1 MVDDHQ
7 KKYRDQV
14 RVTRIKATGPLTF
27 GVFVTVFLVLGIIGT
42 VVLLISLV
50 AGDFL
55 DGTLDALEADWIST
69 AAIAGFVA
77 AFGFGAAAIDA
88 TGAVLPVSLA
98 VGAGSGVLVAW
109 FAWWLT
115 RLVKDG
121 PSDGTVSIGDSV
133 GQVAQVITAIP
144 AGGYGVVRVLV
155 GGHTLQFN
163 ASAQLPIES
172 GTRVNVT
179 GVLSPSA
186 VSVTEI
192 WQPPTE

>member
-1 MVDDHQ
+1 M
-7 KKYRDQV
+7 
-14 RVTRIKATGPLTF
+14 TA
-27 GVFVTVFLVLGIIGT
+27 FLVLGIVGL
-42 VVLLISLV
+42 VVLLVSLV

-55 DGTLDALEADWIST
+55 DGAFDALAADWLST
-69 AAIAGFVA
+69 AALAGFVS
-77 AFGFGAAAIDA
+77 AFGFGAAASDGA
-88 TGAVLPVSLA
+88 GAVLPVSLA
-98 VGAGSGVLVAW
+98 IGAGSGVVVAW

-115 RLVKDG
+115 GLVKDG

-133 GQVAQVITAIP
+133 GQVAQVITSIP
-144 AGGYGVVRVLV
+144 AGGYGVVRLLV

-163 ASAQLPIES
+163 ASAQLPIEA